1 MIIGKI
7 KEREEKSGI
16 FRKKLYVWLY
26 PKHNLGI
33 VTVNIGGKIMQDIEK
48 KIALLSE
55 QLVELKRAVSGEQS
69 LIINGFD
76 SVHNEN
82 KEIKEQLAL
91 VEQKLNKLIGDVSLV
106 NEQGKL
112 KKDYK
117 DYTDDEILEIRNKLS
132 LNKAANFLHCSKTT
146 IQRICNRAR
155 AKQNKIQFDDDA
167 FVDF

>member
-1 MIIGKI
+1 
-7 KEREEKSGI
+7 
-16 FRKKLYVWLY
+16 
-26 PKHNLGI
+26 
-33 VTVNIGGKIMQDIEK
+33 MQDIEK
-48 KIALLSE
+48 KITLLSE

-82 KEIKEQLAL
+82 KDIKEQLDL
-91 VEQKLNKLIGDVSLV
+91 VEQKLNKLLGDISVV

-117 DYTDDEILEIRNKLS
+117 DYTDDEILSIRDKLS
-132 LNKAANFLHCSKTT
+132 LSKAANFLHCSKTT
-146 IQRICNRAR
+146 LWRICNRAR

>member
-1 MIIGKI
+1 
-7 KEREEKSGI
+7 
-16 FRKKLYVWLY
+16 
-26 PKHNLGI
+26 
-33 VTVNIGGKIMQDIEK
+33 MQDIEK
-48 KIALLSE
+48 KITLLSE

-69 LIINGFD
+69 LIINGLD

-112 KKDYK
+112 KRDYK

-146 IQRICNRAR
+146 IQRTCNRAR

>member
-1 MIIGKI
+1 
-7 KEREEKSGI
+7 
-16 FRKKLYVWLY
+16 
-26 PKHNLGI
+26 
-33 VTVNIGGKIMQDIEK
+33 MQDIEK
-48 KIALLSE
+48 KITLLSE

-69 LIINGFD
+69 LIINGLD

-82 KEIKEQLAL
+82 KEIKEQLVL

-112 KKDYK
+112 KRDYK

-146 IQRICNRAR
+146 LWRICNRAR
-155 AKQNKIQFDDDA
+155 NKQYKEQYEQAQMIANAVWGKPVSKNVEKQESKIQFDDDA